1 MSRNRLPLEGKLS
14 AKQTDEVETP
24 ASASADRERQSALSV
39 SAYALPPLPRGEA
52 THIPGKALLCTTSP
66 SLLRNATSP
75 SRGGS
80 GVAESPA
87 SSPLRCEETSLP
99 KAPLLGELAGVSP
112 TERLYS
118 DGPCLEPP
126 LAPPL
131 GATATTAACGRNR
144 EELLGQRPAR
154 RECRSRHEADAGC
167 RNPEL
172 LNEVKLR
179 GRGRSQQSPHI
190 MIPSPLQPIA

>member
-1 MSRNRLPLEGKLS
+1 M
-14 AKQTDEVETP
+14 
-24 ASASADRERQSALSV
+24 
-39 SAYALPPLPRGEA
+39 PLPS
-52 THIPGKALLCTTSP
+52 LCRLRDI
-66 SLLRNATSP
+66 SLRPEGVFP

-87 SSPLRCEETSLP
+87 SSPLHCEEISLP
-99 KAPLLGELAGVSP
+99 KAPLPGELAGVSP

-118 DGPCLEPP
+118 DGPSREPQE
-126 LAPPL
+126 APPL
-131 GATATTAACGRNR
+131 GATATTAACGGNR

-154 RECRSRHEADAGC
+154 RECR
-167 RNPEL
+167 NPAL

-190 MIPSPLQPIA
+190 MIPSPLTTNRMMQSFLCFCINKPTNYKSSNKETPL